1 MLKKIQ
7 IFLFVS
13 LFVSACT
20 INEPKLPSW
29 ETEWNIYL
37 PTEDFIMVDAI
48 NDTSL
53 VADTTES
60 GIPIVSLSFSDSTDR
75 EYIGAEDLALEP
87 QAEHHKATLDEI
99 KLNKPKSITTDSI
112 SVMAVLPDTLVEYLN
127 AHNDSLPPYPQA
139 TISSSANDIPNGQA
153 EFTHYEVVEVITG
166 NIYITFHNNMFLK
179 IRPGM
184 QIEIYDSLS
193 SDFIGTAF
201 FEDSIPPY
209 SSGESDI
216 IDLAGKTISNKLLL
230 EYSIPIAGSDTFKVL
245 TEQDKN
251 GSFYNEIT
259 MSELKVA
266 YAIAK
271 IPMQEFTSKDSIDL
285 TEEDHRVK
293 RATIDKGQ
301 VFVYIKNN
309 LPIKAETKITLQ
321 DFRKDDQPK
330 VITVPLES
338 EEETTINVDLSG
350 WELINYDNP
359 GEFIDYVD
367 FYSASSIDSTE
378 GFIELAGDDSVSID
392 VTSDSLF
399 FSYVE
404 GYLDTIDVDIDP
416 VEISNFDFFE
426 DIEGKAALEDLVMTL
441 NFENQIN
448 FPINVDLKIG
458 GYHYDKILNQIT
470 DSVIIFINDLVID
483 PQATTEL
490 IFDADATS
498 PSIVELIAIFPT
510 EIKISGSAFIK
521 GEGSAS
527 LDDGLQV
534 FYNIES
540 PLSIDITEAISFE
553 AEVERLDDLDKD
565 MREILSED
573 MTKCCVI
580 FDLRNTLPIAA
591 NIKYYIAADSLEI
604 YSDEIPDSLISKK
617 IVINESI
624 AAGNVGASGYVDTEE
639 KSTIEINLSEE
650 QLDIFKNDTLYTRQV
665 IEIPVTNGT
674 VRIRQADGIKIEGNV
689 NFKVFINKD

>member
-7 IFLFVS
+7 LFLFVS

-53 VADTTES
+53 VADTTDS
-60 GIPIVSLSFSDSTDR
+60 GIPIVSLAFSDSTDR

-87 QAEHHKATLDEI
+87 QAEHHRATLDEI

-112 SVMAVLPDTLVEYLN
+112 SVMDVLPPGSLNGDT
-127 AHNDSLPPYPQA
+127 LPPYPQI
-139 TISSSANDIPNGQA
+139 TVSSPDDIPNGQA
-153 EFTHYEVVEVITG
+153 EFTHYKVVEVITG
-166 NIYITFHNNMFLK
+166 NMYITFHNNMFLT
-179 IRPGM
+179 ILPGM
-184 QIEIYDSLS
+184 EIEIYEDSLS
-193 SDFIGTAF
+193 SDLIGTATF
-201 FEDSIPPY
+201 MDSIPPY

-216 IDLAGKTISNKLLL
+216 IYLAGKTISNKLLL

-259 MSELKVA
+259 MSELQVK
-266 YAIAK
+266 YAEAK
-271 IPMQEFTSKDSIDL
+271 IPMQTFTSKDSIDL

-293 RATIDKGQ
+293 RAVIDKGQ
-301 VFVYIKNN
+301 VFLYIKNN
-309 LPIKAETKITLQ
+309 LPISAETEVTLP
-321 DFRKDDQPK
+321 DLRKDNQPK
-330 VITVPLES
+330 VITAPLLS
-338 EEETTINVDLSG
+338 GRDTTITIDLNG

-367 FYSASSIDSTE
+367 FYSASTVDSTE
-378 GFIELAGDDSVSID
+378 GFEKLAGDDSVSID

-404 GYLDTIDVDIDP
+404 GDLDTINVDIDP

-426 DIEGKAALEDLVMTL
+426 DIEGEVTLNDLVMTL
-441 NFENQIN
+441 NFENEID
-448 FPINVDLKIG
+448 FPIHVNLKIG
-458 GYHYDKILNQIT
+458 GYHKDKVSEQIT
-470 DSVIIFINDLVID
+470 DSVIIFINDLVVERQTTTKQVFD
-483 PQATTEL
+483 SAATT
-490 IFDADATS
+490 
-498 PSIVELIAIFPT
+498 PSIVDLIAIFPT

-527 LDDGLQV
+527 LDNGLQV

-553 AEVERLDDLDKD
+553 AALDTLTDLDKD
-565 MREILSED
+565 MREILSDD
-573 MTKCCVI
+573 MTKCCVK
-580 FDLRNTLPIAA
+580 FDFRNTLPIAA

-617 IVINESI
+617 IVIDESI
-624 AAGNVGASGYVDTEE
+624 AAGNVGASSGYVDTEE
-639 KSTIEINLSEE
+639 KSTIEIDLSEE

>member
-53 VADTTES
+53 VADTTVS
-60 GIPIVSLSFSDSTDR
+60 GIPIVSLAFSDSTDR

-87 QAEHHKATLDEI
+87 QAEHHRATLDEI

-112 SVMAVLPDTLVEYLN
+112 SVIEVLPDALVDYLN
-127 AHNDSLPPYPQA
+127 AHNDSLPPYSQT
-139 TISSSANDIPNGQA
+139 TISSSAGDIPNGQA

-179 IRPGM
+179 IRQGM
-184 QIEIYDSLS
+184 QIEIYNDSLTS
-193 SDFIGTAF
+193 VLIGTATF
-201 FEDSIPPY
+201 ADSIPPY
-209 SSGESDI
+209 LSGESDI
-216 IDLAGKTISNKLLL
+216 IDLAGKTITSKLFLK
-230 EYSIPIAGSDTFKVL
+230 YSIPIAGSDTFKVL

-301 VFVYIKNN
+301 VFIFIRNN
-309 LPIKAETKITLQ
+309 LPIRAETEITLP

-338 EEETTINVDLSG
+338 EEETTLDVDLSG
-350 WELINYDNP
+350 WELINNDNP
-359 GEFIDYVD
+359 GEFLDYVD
-367 FYSASSIDSTE
+367 FYSTSSIDSTE

-404 GYLDTIDVDIDP
+404 GYLDTIDVDIDS
-416 VEISNFDFFE
+416 VKISNFDFFE
-426 DIEGKAALEDLVMTL
+426 DIEGEAKLEDLVMTL
-441 NFENQIN
+441 NFENEIN
-448 FPINVDLKIG
+448 FPINVDLRIG
-458 GYHYDKILNQIT
+458 GYHYDKTLNQIT
-470 DSVIIFINDLVID
+470 DSVIIFINDLVIE
-483 PQATTEL
+483 PQATTEQ

-498 PSIVELIAIFPT
+498 PSIVELIEIFPT
-510 EIKISGSAFIK
+510 EIKISGSAYIK

-527 LDDGLQV
+527 LDNGLQV

-540 PLSIDITEAISFE
+540 PLCIDITEAISFE

-565 MREILSED
+565 MRETLSED
-573 MTKCCVI
+573 MTKCCVK
-580 FDLRNTLPIAA
+580 FDFRNTLPIAA

-604 YSDEIPDSLISKK
+604 YSDGISDSSEK
-617 IVINESI
+617 IIIDESI

-639 KSTIEINLSEE
+639 RSTIEINLSEE

-665 IEIPVTNGT
+665 IEIPVTGGT

>member
-53 VADTTES
+53 VADTTD
-60 GIPIVSLSFSDSTDR
+60 GIPIVSLAFSDSTDR

-112 SVMAVLPDTLVEYLN
+112 SVMKVLPDALVEYLN
-127 AHNDSLPPYPQA
+127 AHNDSLPPYPQ
-139 TISSSANDIPNGQA
+139 TTVSSPGDRENRQA
-153 EFTHYEVVEVITG
+153 EFTHYKVVEVITG
-166 NIYITFHNNMFLK
+166 NIYITFHNNMFLT
-179 IRPGM
+179 ILPGM
-184 QIEIYDSLS
+184 EIEIYEDSLS
-193 SDFIGTAF
+193 SDLIGTAF

-285 TEEDHRVK
+285 TEEDHRIK
-293 RATIDKGQ
+293 RAVIDKGQ
-301 VFVYIKNN
+301 VFLYIKNN

-338 EEETTINVDLSG
+338 EEETTIDVDLSG
-350 WELINYDNP
+350 WELINHDNP
-359 GEFIDYVD
+359 GEFLDYVD
-367 FYSASSIDSTE
+367 FYSTSSIDSTK

-392 VTSDSLF
+392 LTSDSLF

-404 GYLDTIDVDIDP
+404 GYLDTIDVDIDS
-416 VEISNFDFFE
+416 VKISNFDFFE
-426 DIEGKAALEDLVMTL
+426 DIEGEAKLEDLVMTL
-441 NFENQIN
+441 NFENEIN
-448 FPINVDLKIG
+448 FPILADLRIG
-458 GYHYDKILNQIT
+458 GYHYDKTLNQIT

-483 PQATTEL
+483 PQATTEQV
-490 IFDADATS
+490 FDADATS
-498 PSIVELIAIFPT
+498 PSIVELIEIFPT

-527 LDDGLQV
+527 LNDGLQV

-553 AEVERLDDLDKD
+553 AALDTLTDLDKD

-573 MTKCCVI
+573 MTKCYVK
-580 FDLRNTLPIAA
+580 FDFRNTLPIAA
-591 NIKYYIAADSLEI
+591 NIKYYISADSLEI

-617 IVINESI
+617 IVIDESI

-639 KSTIEINLSEE
+639 RTTIEINLSEE

>member
-60 GIPIVSLSFSDSTDR
+60 GIPIVSLAFSDSTDR

-99 KLNKPKSITTDSI
+99 KLNKPKSITTGSI
-112 SVMAVLPDTLVEYLN
+112 SVTDVLPEEFMNGDT
-127 AHNDSLPPYPQA
+127 LPPYPQI
-139 TISSSANDIPNGQA
+139 TISSLGGDIPNGQA

-184 QIEIYDSLS
+184 QIEIYDSVSFNL
-193 SDFIGTAF
+193 IGTAF

-230 EYSIPIAGSDTFKVL
+230 EYSIPIAGSDTLKVL

-271 IPMQEFTSKDSIDL
+271 IPMQTFTSKDSIDL

-301 VFVYIKNN
+301 VFLYIKNN
-309 LPIKAETKITLQ
+309 LPIRAETEITLP

-350 WELINYDNP
+350 WELINFDNP

-367 FYSASSIDSTE
+367 FYSTSSIDSTE

-483 PQATTEL
+483 PQATTEQ

-527 LDDGLQV
+527 LDNGLQV

-553 AEVERLDDLDKD
+553 AALDTLTDLDKD

-573 MTKCCVI
+573 MTKCYVK
-580 FDLRNTLPIAA
+580 FDFRNTLPIAA

-617 IVINESI
+617 IVIDENI

-639 KSTIEINLSEE
+639 RTTIEINLSEE

-665 IEIPVTNGT
+665 IEIPVTGGT

>member
-7 IFLFVS
+7 LFLFVS

-60 GIPIVSLSFSDSTDR
+60 GIPIVSLAFSDSTDR

-112 SVMAVLPDTLVEYLN
+112 SVIDVLPPGSLIGDT
-127 AHNDSLPPYPQA
+127 LPPYPQA
-139 TISSSANDIPNGQA
+139 TISSSADDIPNGQA

-184 QIEIYDSLS
+184 QIEIYDSVSFNL
-193 SDFIGTAF
+193 IGTAF

-230 EYSIPIAGSDTFKVL
+230 EYSIPIAGSDTLKVL

-259 MSELKVA
+259 MSELQVK
-266 YAIAK
+266 YADAK
-271 IPMQEFTSKDSIDL
+271 IPMQTFTSKDSIDL

-301 VFVYIKNN
+301 VFLYIKNN
-309 LPIKAETKITLQ
+309 LPIRAETEITLP

-350 WELINYDNP
+350 WELINFDNP

-378 GFIELAGDDSVSID
+378 DFIELSGDDSVSID

-416 VEISNFDFFE
+416 VEISNSDFFE

-458 GYHYDKILNQIT
+458 GYH
-470 DSVIIFINDLVID
+470 
-483 PQATTEL
+483 
-490 IFDADATS
+490 
-498 PSIVELIAIFPT
+498 
-510 EIKISGSAFIK
+510 
-521 GEGSAS
+521 
-527 LDDGLQV
+527 
-534 FYNIES
+534 
-540 PLSIDITEAISFE
+540 
-553 AEVERLDDLDKD
+553 
-565 MREILSED
+565 
-573 MTKCCVI
+573 
-580 FDLRNTLPIAA
+580 
-591 NIKYYIAADSLEI
+591 
-604 YSDEIPDSLISKK
+604 
-617 IVINESI
+617 
-624 AAGNVGASGYVDTEE
+624 
-639 KSTIEINLSEE
+639 
-650 QLDIFKNDTLYTRQV
+650 
-665 IEIPVTNGT
+665 
-674 VRIRQADGIKIEGNV
+674 
-689 NFKVFINKD
+689 